1 MAVPLTL
8 KVFKGESL
16 VSSKDFER
24 DIIKIGRL
32 SSAHL
37 CLDDEKVSRI
47 HSVIEVGADGSLS
60 IIDMGSVEG
69 TYVNGKRVNK
79 GKVAFGDEIRVG
91 GTTIRLE
98 NPAAVA
104 AVNLAAAVSSTE
116 VTTKVPVSA
125 PAAEALAQ
133 AVAAPVAAE
142 PAPVAAQAAAMD
154 ESFAPTQRN
163 EVVAPVAN
171 QPEYHDEPQA
181 EAPRVRKVRKDKA
194 SGPLGASVRFMWGDQ
209 RVGEFFL
216 APGKSR
222 SFKVGSAAGVD
233 FVVGDARLG
242 SPRMEVLRT
251 DGQTFTV
258 LFTGKMKGEL
268 VRKDEPRSLS
278 AVIESGEASPEGE
291 AYALTLEPED
301 FFHMDLGGITLE
313 ASFQPVP
320 RQVYVPWADA
330 VDYRALNIFLVMLF
344 AGAMF
349 VIGAAG
355 QTGEGQEFADE
366 LNGDTQRLANLIIK
380 PAEPQ
385 KNPFIAKL
393 NEQKALQQ
401 QRSQP
406 QRTTEQVKQPRPT
419 PDKPVRQPKTR
430 ESKVADAR
438 NLARDLFKSGKGTGS
453 VFGGMDLGQELRNAT
468 GNIVSAVGSTGG
480 GVGGLVTKGGPGG
493 PGGPGGTGDTVGIGS
508 VGTLGR
514 DKGYGNNVGPLT
526 GKVSTDVAIA
536 SEPVFTEGSLDK
548 ELVRR
553 VIQDHRSQIRTCYE
567 SLLNQFPNLSGKVQV
582 QFTIGAAGQVLVSKV
597 AQSSASNGQLEQC
610 VSSRVRLWQFPKPK
624 GGGTVVVSY
633 PFIFKQAGQ

>member
-1 MAVPLTL
+1 MGAVMAIPLTL
-8 KVFKGESL
+8 KVFKGGAL
-16 VSSKDFER
+16 VSAKDFER

-37 CLDDEKVSRI
+37 RLEDEKVSRV
-47 HSVIEVGADGSLS
+47 HSVIEASADGTLS

-69 TYVNGKRVNK
+69 TWVNGKRVTK
-79 GKVAFGDEIRVG
+79 GRVQFGDEIRLG
-91 GTTIRLE
+91 DTTLRLE
-98 NPAAVA
+98 SPAAVA
-104 AVNLAAAVSSTE
+104 AANLAVAVASTE
-116 VTTKVPVSA
+116 VTPAAAPAVELASGLAQTAAVPVE
-125 PAAEALAQ
+125 AEPVS
-133 AVAAPVAAE
+133 VAADPSLATTQEHEELAPVAE
-142 PAPVAAQAAAMD
+142 PAP
-154 ESFAPTQRN
+154 
-163 EVVAPVAN
+163 
-171 QPEYHDEPQA
+171 
-181 EAPRVRKVRKDKA
+181 RVRTVRHGKA
-194 SGPLGASVRFMWGDQ
+194 KGPLGVSLCFLWGDQ

-216 APGKSR
+216 APGQKKAFS
-222 SFKVGSAAGVD
+222 VGSAAGVD
-233 FVVGDARLG
+233 FVMGDARLG

-258 LFTGKMKGEL
+258 FFTEKMKGEL

-278 AVIESGEASPEGE
+278 AVIESGQASLEGE

-320 RQVYVPWADA
+320 KRVHVPWADA

-355 QTGEGQEFADE
+355 RTGEDQEFADE

-380 PAEPQ
+380 QAEPQ
-385 KNPFIAKL
+385 KNPFITKL
-393 NEQKALQQ
+393 NEQKARQE
-401 QRSQP
+401 QRAQP
-406 QRTTEQVKQPRPT
+406 QQTTERIKQPRQT
-419 PDKPVRQPKTR
+419 PDKPPRQPRTK
-430 ESKVADAR
+430 EDKLADAR
-438 NLARDLFKSGKGTGS
+438 NLAQDLFKGGKGTGS
-453 VFGGMDLGQELRNAT
+453 VFGGMDLGKELKSAT
-468 GNIVSAVGSTGG
+468 GNIISAVGSTGG
-480 GVGGLVTKGGPGG
+480 GVGGLSTKSGPGG

-508 VGTLGR
+508 VGTVGR
-514 DKGYGNNVGPLT
+514 KTGYGNNVGPLT
-526 GKVSTDVAIA
+526 GKESTEVAIN
-536 SEPVFTEGSLDK
+536 SEPVFNGGTLDK
-548 ELVRR
+548 ELVRK

-567 SLLNQFPNLSGKVQV
+567 SLLNQFPNLGGKVQV
-582 QFTIGAAGQVLVSKV
+582 QFTIGADGRVLVSRV